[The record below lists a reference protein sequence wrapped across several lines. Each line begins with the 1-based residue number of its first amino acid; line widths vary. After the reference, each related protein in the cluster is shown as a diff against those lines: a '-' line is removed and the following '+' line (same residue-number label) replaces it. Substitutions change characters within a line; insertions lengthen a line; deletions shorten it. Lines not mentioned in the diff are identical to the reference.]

1 MRINHLVSLVVLLAG
16 VASAADENPCADPK
30 TQLDLNFCAG
40 VRAAQAEAELKAA
53 LEALLTANKGDPAA
67 IASLKSSQRAWLAFR
82 DAELES
88 LFPLGPKETARVKYG
103 SIYLT
108 CFAQAKEALTRTRA
122 EQLKKRANRA
132 EGDVCP

>member
-1 MRINHLVSLVVLLAG
+1 MSLVAMLLCG
-16 VASAADENPCADPK
+16 VAAADEKDPCVEPK
-30 TQLDLNFCAG
+30 TQLDLNFCAAS
-40 VRAAQAEAELKAA
+40 RAEKAEVELKAA
-53 LEALLTANKGDPAA
+53 LEALFTANKGDPAA
-67 IASLKSSQRAWLAFR
+67 VASLKSAQRAWLAFR

-122 EQLKKRANRA
+122 EQLKKRSSRA